1 MTTAQSTSPKCFFIA
16 WVLAWT
22 TSVYLPSL
30 IIAALSLSPLA
41 SAGNLLLDTFEVADE
56 VSPAA
61 KLTYAIL
68 FGAFV
73 MAARVGGARRWVS
86 INVLIGVVSIALV
99 VALLP
104 EYWSRGFGVGLNGA
118 RFDPLPTVIYAIGGV
133 ASGVA
138 FSLLEAKCLARSL
151 AHALDRSSDD

>member
-1 MTTAQSTSPKCFFIA
+1 MTIAQPTSPKCFFAA

-22 TSVYLPSL
+22 TAVYLPSL
-30 IIAALSLSPLA
+30 MIAALSLSPLV
-41 SAGNLLLDTFEVADE
+41 STGNLLLDAFEVADE

-68 FGAFV
+68 FGALV
-73 MAARVGGARRWVS
+73 VVARVGGARRGVS

-104 EYWSRGFGVGLNGA
+104 EYWSRGFGIGLNGV
-118 RFDPLPTVIYAIGGV
+118 RFDPFTTTIYAIGGI
-133 ASGVA
+133 ASGVV
-138 FSLLEAKCLARSL
+138 FSLLEAKCLARSPE
-151 AHALDRSSDD
+151 HALDRSSDH